1 MNEVEELLKLDPK
14 DLPALKP
21 LILDDLHQKA
31 LKNLYLELGR
41 GPVLCLLSPS
51 FAVLSPAS
59 DARIH
64 ELVSHR
70 EPLLAH
76 LKDLLIQSLAAYSAL
91 LEVNSY
97 SIEQNNYLLLARV
110 GDKDS
115 GGGRFEINYYTHS
128 PHEIQTRY
136 EDKIYIGRD
145 FTDLFNF
152 KRKYFGV
159 RELIASL
166 QDQSGKLAERADEK
180 LKKPA
185 DYASFF
191 KEIRE
196 SVTELNAEAL
206 AILEPLPPV
215 LDLAKLTA
223 QDLIDINAQ
232 YRTIN
237 HFLIE
242 LHDEVGDFEAL
253 LRAKMEKAFV
263 RYVTKY
269 QKDVTNLIS
278 YFNIKING
286 SLGQSIGHLAH
297 KG

>member
-1 MNEVEELLKLDPK
+1 MNEVEELLKIDLK
-14 DLPALKP
+14 DLPVLRP
-21 LILDDLHQKA
+21 VLLDDLHQKA

-51 FAVLSPAS
+51 FSVLSPAS
-59 DARIH
+59 DARLH

-70 EPLLAH
+70 EPLLSH
-76 LKDLLIQSLAAYSAL
+76 LKDLLLQSLAVYSAL
-91 LEVNSY
+91 LDVNSY
-97 SIEQNNYLLLARV
+97 FIEQNNYLLLARV
-110 GDKDS
+110 RDKDS
-115 GGGRFEINYYTHS
+115 GGRRFEVQYYTHS
-128 PHEIQTRY
+128 PLELQTRY

-145 FTDLFNF
+145 FIDLYNF

-166 QDQSGKLAERADEK
+166 QDESGRLAERAEEK
-180 LKKPA
+180 LRRPTE
-185 DYASFF
+185 YASSF

-223 QDLIDINAQ
+223 QDVIDINAQ
-232 YRTIN
+232 YRAIN

-242 LHDEVGDFEAL
+242 LHDDVADFDRL
-253 LRAKMEKAFV
+253 LRSRQEKDFV
-263 RYVTKY
+263 RYMTKY

-286 SLGQSIGHLAH
+286 SLGQHIAHHGH